1 MTNEVQVDS
10 HGEVYP
16 AGDAV
21 LHEHPGPAEYVRVAV
36 ALALITAIEV
46 AIYYLDVN
54 RYTLIF
60 GLIGLSIVKFT
71 LVAMFFMH
79 LRFDSRVFAAFFVG
93 GLLMTFAA
101 FIAVLGMFRAF

>member
-1 MTNEVQVDS
+1 
-10 HGEVYP
+10 
-16 AGDAV
+16 
-21 LHEHPGPAEYVRVAV
+21 LHAHPGTGEYVRVAV
-36 ALALITAIEV
+36 ILAIITAIEV
-46 AIYYLDVN
+46 AIYYFDLN
-54 RYTLIF
+54 TYTLVI

-93 GLLMTFAA
+93 GLLMTIAA

>member
-1 MTNEVQVDS
+1 MTNDLHADS

-36 ALALITAIEV
+36 ILATITAVEV
-46 AIYYLDVN
+46 AIYYLKFPK
-54 RYTLIF
+54 YTLIF
-60 GLIGLSIVKFT
+60 GLMGLSIVKFT

-79 LRFDSRVFAAFFVG
+79 LRFDSRVFTAFFAG
-93 GLLMTFAA
+93 GLLMTLAA
-101 FIAVLGMFRAF
+101 FIAVLSMFRAF